1 MVLAAA
7 AMMIPA
13 SLLMQRMGRRF
24 GFLVGTALGMG
35 AGLVAAAAVHWHRR
49 EWFVVAHAL
58 FGAYQG
64 VLLSTTGFAAADVA
78 SPAFRPGPFRG

>member
-35 AGLVAAAAVHWHRR
+35 AGLVAAAAVHWHRF

-64 VLLSTTGFAAADVA
+64 LLSTTGLPLPTWPVQL
-78 SPAFRPGPFRG
+78 SGPGPFRG